1 MRAKKKNSGRLDM
14 VKFLR
19 IFSHV
24 TAFPALIFFFYFMLR
39 LLGGEDLSG
48 AERTL
53 TIVWAFGVFLVPV
66 FFNRLA
72 KVLAGSNAKKA

>member
-1 MRAKKKNSGRLDM
+1 M

-24 TAFPALIFFFYFMLR
+24 TAFPAVILFFYFMLK
-39 LLGGEDLSG
+39 LLGEEELSG
-48 AERTL
+48 TERAM
-53 TIVWAFGVFLVPV
+53 TIVWAFGVFLVPI

-72 KVLAGSNAKKA
+72 KVLAGGRAKEA